1 MMVWRRAALS
11 SLSVNEEVKWPE
23 QLLRDM
29 REMSVHVGQMD
40 LETDPDSGCQNRE
53 RGSEIVLA
61 VAHRVPKGKLTAGLE
76 V

>member
-29 REMSVHVGQMD
+29 REMGVHVGQMD
-40 LETDPDSGCQNRE
+40 LETDPDSGCQNGE
-53 RGSEIVLA
+53 RGSENVLA
-61 VAHRVPKGKLTAGLE
+61 VAHRVPKGELTAGPE